1 VLNPALGNQREMRE
15 AGFYLNTI
23 YLVSVIASSVIVAE
37 EAFFLNKKTELS
49 TIHIG

>member
-1 VLNPALGNQREMRE
+1 MRE

-37 EAFFLNKKTELS
+37 EAFFLNKKQNYQPKKSDENNV
-49 TIHIG
+49 